1 MTGSTGTETGTT
13 GTGTGTET
21 GTGTGISA
29 SIHKDCMSQKKVK
42 FNKHKHAKSDWI
54 TQGIIKSIQFR
65 DNLYVKLKQTQTN
78 TLAYITQKT
87 NLKTYNKILKR
98 NIEHAKRIYYEQ
110 RFNNYKNDAKN
121 TWKVIKDAVQAHSH
135 FTYNVLL

>member
-1 MTGSTGTETGTT
+1 M
-13 GTGTGTET
+13 
-21 GTGTGISA
+21 
-29 SIHKDCMSQKKVK
+29 HKDCMSHKKVK

-54 TQGIIKSIQFR
+54 MQGIIKSIQFR

-98 NIEHAKRIYYEQ
+98 NIEHAKRIYYEH
-110 RFNNYKNDAKN
+110 RFNKYKNYAKN
-121 TWKVIKDAVQAHSH
+121 TWKVIKELINI
-135 FTYNVLL
+135 NVAEKTKAMSI